1 MTNISY
7 IKRVGY
13 INNDL
18 AYNLR
23 IIYFLDEIATE
34 KTCLG
39 NGIAFRYA
47 FPIYITDFNWICQ
60 DYIYKHVTLNG
71 LTKTKHQYIKFF
83 NF

>member
-1 MTNISY
+1 MTNINY

-18 AYNLR
+18 TYNLR

-34 KTCLG
+34 KTYLESS
-39 NGIAFRYA
+39 IAFRYA
-47 FPIYITDFNWICQ
+47 FPVHITDFNWILQ
-60 DYIYKHVTLNG
+60 DYIYKYVTLSEF
-71 LTKTKHQYIKFF
+71 TKSKYQYIKFF